1 MFPHW
6 NNNDLMKLVD
16 IVSVKVLQGF
26 EVELAFDDG
35 FVRRVDLDRYLHG
48 PIFEPL
54 RADPACFRSV
64 RVDPEL
70 GTISWPNG
78 ADIDPEVL
86 RYGLTPA
93 AWETS

>member
-1 MFPHW
+1 MR
-6 NNNDLMKLVD
+6 LVAV
-16 IVSVKVLQGF
+16 VSVKVLGGF

-35 FVRRVDLDRYLHG
+35 FVRRVDLDPYLHG

-54 RADPACFRSV
+54 RADPAAFRSV

-70 GTISWPNG
+70 GTISWPNS

-93 AWETS
+93 SWERAG